1 MKQSSELEVM
11 LKEILG
17 WNKARLSCFAKM
29 LLALFSVRIVNLRE
43 LAVAFAS
50 DALLD
55 SRYKRLKRFFSSF
68 KVDTGIIALWIFNLF
83 FPESKKVYLIIDR
96 TNWYWGKNKINIF
109 IGDCL
114 RRFGDSFILAFIT

>member
-1 MKQSSELEVM
+1 MKQSSELEGM

-29 LLALFSVRIVNLRE
+29 LLALFSVRTVNLRE

-55 SRYKRLKRFFSSF
+55 SRYK
-68 KVDTGIIALWIFNLF
+68 
-83 FPESKKVYLIIDR
+83 
-96 TNWYWGKNKINIF
+96 KIELEREI
-109 IGDCL
+109 
-114 RRFGDSFILAFIT
+114 